1 MRRRSLTSTL
11 ARVALA
17 YVLALQTLLG
27 VWAGHAAAS
36 TPNAANP
43 SLTLCR
49 TVAGGETQNSDRDA
63 ILPSHCAVMC
73 LSGACAD
80 GSPPALI
87 GAAAAF
93 LPLHTRAISLPAA
106 AAAVGGTLLHVG
118 VSARGPPSI
127 A

>member
-36 TPNAANP
+36 TPNAGDP
-43 SLTLCR
+43 SLTLCG
-49 TVAGGETQNSDRDA
+49 TAAGGETQNSDRDA

-80 GSPPALI
+80 GNPLALT
-87 GAAAAF
+87 GTAVEF
-93 LPLHTRAISLPAA
+93 LPPQTRAIALPAA
-106 AAAVGGTLLHVG
+106 AAAVGGVLHVG
-118 VSARGPPSI
+118 VSARGP
-127 A
+127 